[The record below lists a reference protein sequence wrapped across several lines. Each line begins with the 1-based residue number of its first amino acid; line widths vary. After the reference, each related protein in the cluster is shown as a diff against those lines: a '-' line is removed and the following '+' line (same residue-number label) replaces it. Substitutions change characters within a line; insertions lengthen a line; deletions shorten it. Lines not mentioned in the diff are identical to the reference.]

1 MDIKTDFPTNL
12 RLDLSLTDSIFVFFF
27 FYYFYYIFFF
37 FFFFKVVRF
46 SKFLADVRRP
56 TWPSRIL
63 YFVRRFGRLTG
74 FLNNLWCG
82 FNKRCCVGG
91 GKFEEIREV

>member
-12 RLDLSLTDSIFVFFF
+12 RLDLSLADS
-27 FYYFYYIFFF
+27 IFFF
-37 FFFFKVVRF
+37 FLLLLLYFFLFFKVVRF

-63 YFVRRFGRLTG
+63 HFVRRFGRLTG
-74 FLNNLWCG
+74 FLNNLGCK
-82 FNKRCCVGG
+82 FNKRCCGGG

>member
-1 MDIKTDFPTNL
+1 MDIKTDFPSNL
-12 RLDLSLTDSIFVFFF
+12 RLDLSLTDSNFFF
-27 FYYFYYIFFF
+27 FLLLLLFFF
-37 FFFFKVVRF
+37 LFFKVVRF

-56 TWPSRIL
+56 TWPSSIL

-74 FLNNLWCG
+74 FLNNLGCR

-91 GKFEEIREV
+91 AKI

>member
-12 RLDLSLTDSIFVFFF
+12 RLDLSLTDSIFFFF
-27 FYYFYYIFFF
+27 FATFIIIFFF
-37 FFFFKVVRF
+37 FFFIKVVRF
-46 SKFLADVRRP
+46 SKVLVDVRRP

-74 FLNNLWCG
+74 FLNNLGCR
-82 FNKRCCVGG
+82 FNKRYCVGD
-91 GKFEEIREV
+91 GKFEEIREA